1 MVKRPECFK
10 FIVEENLEKIIR
22 HICARYPDNEFSGT
36 LFYTVEGD
44 FEDGSLVVR
53 GKDFYVQDIGEST
66 YTEFQN
72 DVTLAS
78 YMVEHE
84 LWGCYTGLMHS
95 HNRMQTFFSGTDINT
110 LYSEGDEQNHFVSL
124 IINNAGSY
132 NAAITRK
139 VKGERKTVTTGTESL
154 TYKSFNNVE
163 KVINSQPFRSEATQ
177 EVYRLE
183 YYMMNVEIET
193 NVSYER
199 NPLDIRLDELQA
211 SSKSYI
217 NKYKYGGNSYPG
229 YSSGKTYNFPIVTQ
243 NKPAAPIQTTLF
255 DDYKDLDPD
264 EIAESVENGIID
276 YDKVHIEKHIMM
288 SHIRQ
293 LITLNLM
300 AGANP
305 NIDLRQWDNNMEKA
319 LDKRFI
325 KDNEDALKNY
335 EYVIDSFV
343 DILSSE
349 LNESNLYKFGD
360 EFCQAIWSNDISNYI
375 FGNFKINKYIEVIIK
390 SLKRCLI

>member
-1 MVKRPECFK
+1 M
-10 FIVEENLEKIIR
+10 
-22 HICARYPDNEFSGT
+22 
-36 LFYTVEGD
+36 
-44 FEDGSLVVR
+44 
-53 GKDFYVQDIGEST
+53 
-66 YTEFQN
+66 
-72 DVTLAS
+72 
-78 YMVEHE
+78 
-84 LWGCYTGLMHS
+84 S

-124 IINNAGSY
+124 IINNAGLY

-163 KVINSQPFRSEATQ
+163 KVITSQPFHSEATQ

-193 NVSYER
+193 SVSYER

-217 NKYKYGGNSYPG
+217 NKYKYGGTYPSYLL
-229 YSSGKTYNFPIVTQ
+229 GKTSNPLVVQ
-243 NKPAAPIQTTLF
+243 SQPAIPIQTTLF
-255 DDYKDLDPD
+255 NDYKDLDPD
-264 EIAESVENGIID
+264 KIAESVEQGIID
-276 YDKVHIEKHIMM
+276 YDKIHIEKHIMM

-300 AGANP
+300 AGTNP
-305 NIDLRQWDNNMEKA
+305 NIDLKQWDNNMEKA
-319 LDKRFI
+319 LDKRFV
-325 KDNEDALKNY
+325 KSNNDALKDY

-349 LNESNLYKFGD
+349 LSESALYRFGED
-360 EFCQAIWSNDISNYI
+360 FCQAIWSNDISYYI
-375 FGNFKINKYIEVIIK
+375 LENFKSNKYTKILIK
-390 SLKRCLI
+390 SLERWLI

>member
-1 MVKRPECFK
+1 M
-10 FIVEENLEKIIR
+10 
-22 HICARYPDNEFSGT
+22 
-36 LFYTVEGD
+36 
-44 FEDGSLVVR
+44 
-53 GKDFYVQDIGEST
+53 
-66 YTEFQN
+66 
-72 DVTLAS
+72 
-78 YMVEHE
+78 
-84 LWGCYTGLMHS
+84 S
-95 HNRMQTFFSGTDINT
+95 HNRMQTMFSGTDINT

-124 IINNAGSY
+124 IINNAGLY

-163 KVINSQPFRSEATQ
+163 KVITSQPFHSEATQ

-193 NVSYER
+193 SVSYEK

-217 NKYKYGGNSYPG
+217 NKHKYSGNPYSSYL
-229 YSSGKTYNFPIVTQ
+229 SGKTYNPIVVQ
-243 NKPAAPIQTTLF
+243 NQPATPIQTTLF

-264 EIAESVENGIID
+264 KIAESVEQGIID
-276 YDKVHIEKHIMM
+276 YDKIHIEKHIMM

-300 AGANP
+300 AGTNP

-319 LDKRFI
+319 LDKRFV
-325 KDNEDALKNY
+325 KSNNDALKDY

-349 LNESNLYKFGD
+349 LSESALYRFGED
-360 EFCQAIWSNDISNYI
+360 FCQAIWSNDISYYI
-375 FGNFKINKYIEVIIK
+375 LENFKSNKYTKVLIK
-390 SLKRCLI
+390 SLERWLI

>member
-1 MVKRPECFK
+1 M
-10 FIVEENLEKIIR
+10 
-22 HICARYPDNEFSGT
+22 
-36 LFYTVEGD
+36 
-44 FEDGSLVVR
+44 
-53 GKDFYVQDIGEST
+53 
-66 YTEFQN
+66 
-72 DVTLAS
+72 
-78 YMVEHE
+78 
-84 LWGCYTGLMHS
+84 S
-95 HNRMQTFFSGTDINT
+95 HNRMQTMFSGTDINT

-124 IINNAGSY
+124 IINNAGLY

-163 KVINSQPFRSEATQ
+163 KVITSQPFHSEATQ

-193 NVSYER
+193 SVSYER

-217 NKYKYGGNSYPG
+217 NKRKYSGNP
-229 YSSGKTYNFPIVTQ
+229 YSSYLPGKTYNPLVVTQ
-243 NKPAAPIQTTLF
+243 NKPAVPIQTTLF

-264 EIAESVENGIID
+264 KIAESVEQGIID
-276 YDKVHIEKHIMM
+276 YDKIHIEKHIMM

-300 AGANP
+300 AGTNP

-319 LDKRFI
+319 LDKRFV
-325 KDNEDALKNY
+325 KSNNDALKDY

-349 LNESNLYKFGD
+349 LSESALYRFGED
-360 EFCQAIWSNDISNYI
+360 FCQAIWSNDISYYI
-375 FGNFKINKYIEVIIK
+375 LENFKSNKYTKVLIK
-390 SLKRCLI
+390 SLERWLI

>member
-1 MVKRPECFK
+1 MVKKPECFK
-10 FIVEENLEKIIR
+10 FIVEESLEKIIR

-36 LFYTVEGD
+36 LFYTVEGN

-110 LYSEGDEQNHFVSL
+110 LHSEGDEQNHFVSL
-124 IINNAGSY
+124 IINNAGLY

-139 VKGERKTVTTGTESL
+139 VKGERKTVTTGTETL

-163 KVINSQPFRSEATQ
+163 KMITSQPFHSEATQ

-183 YYMMNVEIET
+183 YYMMDVEIET
-193 NVSYER
+193 SVSYER

-211 SSKSYI
+211 SSKSYV
-217 NKYKYGGNSYPG
+217 NKHRYGGGAYQGYFPG
-229 YSSGKTYNFPIVTQ
+229 KVYASPTNTQ
-243 NKPAAPIQTTLF
+243 ARPAAPKQLTLF

-264 EIAESVENGIID
+264 KIAKEVEDGIVD
-276 YDKVHIEKHIMM
+276 YDNIHIEKHIVM
-288 SHIRQ
+288 SHVRQ

-305 NIDLRQWDNNMEKA
+305 NIDLKQWDNNMEKA
-319 LDKRFI
+319 LDKRFVQE
-325 KDNEDALKNY
+325 DNEPLKDY

-349 LNESNLYKFGD
+349 LKASALYRFGD
-360 EFCQAIWSNDISNYI
+360 DFCQAIWSNDVSNYI
-375 FGNFKINKYIEVIIK
+375 LENFKTNKYLEVLIK
-390 SLKRCLI
+390 SLERWLI

>member
-44 FEDGSLVVR
+44 FEDGSLIVR

-72 DVTLAS
+72 DVTLAG

-95 HNRMQTFFSGTDINT
+95 HNRMQTMFSGTDINT

-163 KVINSQPFRSEATQ
+163 KVITSQPFHSEATQ

-193 NVSYER
+193 SVSYER

-217 NKYKYGGNSYPG
+217 NKHRYSGSPYSSYL
-229 YSSGKTYNFPIVTQ
+229 SGKTYNPIVVQ
-243 NKPAAPIQTTLF
+243 NQPATPIQTTLF
-255 DDYKDLDPD
+255 DNYKDLDPD
-264 EIAESVENGIID
+264 KIAESVEQGIID
-276 YDKVHIEKHIMM
+276 YDKIHIEKHIMM

-300 AGANP
+300 AGTNP

-319 LDKRFI
+319 LDKRFV
-325 KDNEDALKNY
+325 KSNNDALKDY

-349 LNESNLYKFGD
+349 LSESALYRFGED
-360 EFCQAIWSNDISNYI
+360 FCQAIWSNDISYYI
-375 FGNFKINKYIEVIIK
+375 LENFKPNKYTKVLIK
-390 SLKRCLI
+390 SLERWLI

>member
-1 MVKRPECFK
+1 MVKKPECFK
-10 FIVEENLEKIIR
+10 FIVEESLEKIIR

-36 LFYTVEGD
+36 LFYTVEGN

-84 LWGCYTGLMHS
+84 LWGCCTGLMHS
-95 HNRMQTFFSGTDINT
+95 HNKMQTFFSSTDINT
-110 LYSEGDEQNHFVSL
+110 LHSEGDEQNHFVSL
-124 IINNAGSY
+124 IINNDGLY

-163 KVINSQPFRSEATQ
+163 KIIASQPFHSEATQ

-183 YYMMNVEIET
+183 YYMMNVEIE
-193 NVSYER
+193 NSVSYER
-199 NPLDIRLDELQA
+199 NPLDVRLDELQA
-211 SSKSYI
+211 SSKSYV
-217 NKYKYGGNSYPG
+217 NKHRYGGDSYQGYYPG
-229 YSSGKTYNFPIVTQ
+229 KVYASPATTQ
-243 NKPAAPIQTTLF
+243 AKPATPRQLTLF

-264 EIAESVENGIID
+264 KIAKEVEDSIVD
-276 YDKVHIEKHIMM
+276 YDNIHIEKHIVM
-288 SHIRQ
+288 SHVRQ

-305 NIDLRQWDNNMEKA
+305 NIDLKRWDNNMEKA
-319 LDKRFI
+319 LDKRFGQD
-325 KDNEDALKNY
+325 DNESLEDY

-343 DILSSE
+343 DILSNE
-349 LNESNLYKFGD
+349 LKVSALYRFGD
-360 EFCQAIWSNDISNYI
+360 EFCQAIWSNDVSNYI
-375 FGNFKINKYIEVIIK
+375 LENFKTNKYLEVIIK
-390 SLKRCLI
+390 SLERWLI